1 MDRYFFAIFTLLL
14 SACASTGAE
23 IRAECESKF
32 IRFSDIY
39 RCTYDAVAT
48 ENPAILQD
56 ERTKLYL
63 FKGKQLVKE
72 VQKGNMSSA
81 DAKASWQDTL
91 IELQH
96 AKDTDI
102 SGAVNS
108 LHKDSPPVKCLSYQL
123 GNSFATSCR

>member
-1 MDRYFFAIFTLLL
+1 MPRILFAVSTLLL

-23 IRAECESKF
+23 LMAECEAEF
-32 IRFSDIY
+32 IRFPDIY
-39 RCTYDAVAT
+39 RCTYDAVAA

-63 FKGKQLVKE
+63 LKGKQLAKE
-72 VQKGNMSSA
+72 VQAGSMLSA

-91 IELQH
+91 TQLQK

-102 SGAVNS
+102 SEAVNA
-108 LHKDSPPVKCLSYQL
+108 LNKDSPPVKCLSYQL
-123 GNSFATSCR
+123 GNSFATSCK